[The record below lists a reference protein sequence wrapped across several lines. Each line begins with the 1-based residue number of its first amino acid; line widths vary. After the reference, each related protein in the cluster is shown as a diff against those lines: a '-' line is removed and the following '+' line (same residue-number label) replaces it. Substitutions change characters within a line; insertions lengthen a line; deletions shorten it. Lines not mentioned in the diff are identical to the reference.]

1 MAAQASLHARA
12 PAGSLGD
19 ESPVRK
25 ALAALGQRGVHLD
38 SSSAVLAVFLGICM
52 QTGSVGAVLP
62 VHLLVQRLLKWVSSG
77 KHQEERVGVGVVLLF
92 VLQYLSALH
101 AV

>member
-1 MAAQASLHARA
+1 M
-12 PAGSLGD
+12 
-19 ESPVRK
+19 
-25 ALAALGQRGVHLD
+25 
-38 SSSAVLAVFLGICM
+38 
-52 QTGSVGAVLP
+52 LP

-92 VLQYLSALH
+92 VLQYLSALR